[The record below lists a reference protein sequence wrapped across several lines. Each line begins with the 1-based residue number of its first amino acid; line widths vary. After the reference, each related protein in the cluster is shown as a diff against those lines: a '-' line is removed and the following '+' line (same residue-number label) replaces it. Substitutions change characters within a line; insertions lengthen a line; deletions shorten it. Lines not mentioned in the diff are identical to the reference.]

1 MTIHHSEQ
9 THRNL
14 LARIPAA
21 TGRSLDTWF
30 QLVSEGPS
38 LPRFEERVSWLR
50 AEHDLPRGYANAI
63 VHEMDLKRAARA
75 FG

>member
-1 MTIHHSEQ
+1 MSIHHSEE

-14 LARIPAA
+14 LSRIPAA

-30 QLVSEGPS
+30 SLVNDGPS
-38 LPRFEERVSWLR
+38 LPRFEERVNWLR